1 MLVSVSTTGDMSVES
16 LYASIIKKLKK
27 KKKVSPDGDIEA
39 AGSSWWWGVGGRGVE
54 FLCNLTQ
61 TCSRTEPHTCYALK

>member
-1 MLVSVSTTGDMSVES
+1 METLRQLG
-16 LYASIIKKLKK
+16 LL
-27 KKKVSPDGDIEA
+27 G
-39 AGSSWWWGVGGRGVE
+39 GSGGRGVE